1 MNSPLSISPQRLLL
15 QNYSPNVPVFGEN
28 MNPLDVMKMIA
39 KYDQLTVQDEDL
51 DGAWPC
57 IIIICI
63 ITIISMIIIIAIITY
78 FE

>member
-1 MNSPLSISPQRLLL
+1 
-15 QNYSPNVPVFGEN
+15 

>member
-1 MNSPLSISPQRLLL
+1 
-15 QNYSPNVPVFGEN
+15 

-57 IIIICI
+57 IIIIFI